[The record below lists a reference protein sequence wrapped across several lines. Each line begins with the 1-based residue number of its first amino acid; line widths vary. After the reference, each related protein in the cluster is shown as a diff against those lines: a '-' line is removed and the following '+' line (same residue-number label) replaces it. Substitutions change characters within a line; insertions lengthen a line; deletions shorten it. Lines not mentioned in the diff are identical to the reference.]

1 LGCCVKVIHI
11 RLACKK
17 YHIFLL
23 SLLMLRLTFCGG
35 VELSFASSSASLS
48 SSFIFLTSLFIS
60 LLYAFRLTLLL
71 CWSEKM
77 CWR

>member
-1 LGCCVKVIHI
+1 
-11 RLACKK
+11 
-17 YHIFLL
+17 
-23 SLLMLRLTFCGG
+23 MLRLTFCGG